1 MEIIKT
7 FKESKLIYYLTNIF
21 QAILPKFIYQSQL
34 KKWLSYRNEY
44 PIAQINER
52 LNYYISINKHALDEN
67 LTIQIGA
74 IKKPRK
80 GSVYFFDLI
89 KVTRYFNHKY
99 KIAYKFGDITEVQS
113 TPTFVKSRPIN
124 HNNLSVLLKLNEVRH
139 FKFINDSTPFS
150 EKKDM
155 AVWRG
160 VVHKENRELLV
171 DQYYLHPKCDIGQV
185 GKLNLNPI
193 WEKPFLSINE
203 QLKYKFILSIEGND
217 VATNLKWIMSSNSL
231 CFMPTPKFETWY
243 MEGKLIPNFHYVHI
257 EDDYSDLIDKIDYYS
272 SNENEALEIIK
283 NANEWITQFTDPKL
297 EQLLSILVMEKYLQA
312 TEQR

>member
-7 FKESKLIYYLTNIF
+7 FKKSKLIYYLTNIF
-21 QAILPKFIYQSQL
+21 QAILPKFIYKSQL
-34 KKWLSYRNEY
+34 RKWLSYRNEY
-44 PIAQINER
+44 PTDLINER
-52 LNYYISINKHALDEN
+52 LNYYISINKHALDDN
-67 LTIQIGA
+67 LAIQIGA
-74 IKKPRK
+74 IRKPRK

-89 KVTRYFNHKY
+89 KVTRYFNDKY
-99 KIAYKFGDITEVQS
+99 KIAYKFGDITELQS

-139 FKFINDSTPFS
+139 FKFINDSIPFS
-150 EKKDM
+150 DKKNM

-160 VVHKENRELLV
+160 VVHKKNRELLV
-171 DQYYLHPKCDIGQV
+171 DQYYQHPKCDIGQI

-243 MEGKLIPNFHYVHI
+243 MEGKLIPNFHYVPI

-297 EQLLSILVMEKYLQA
+297 EQLLSILVMDKYLQA
-312 TEQR
+312 TEQK

>member
-7 FKESKLIYYLTNIF
+7 FKKSKLIYYLTNIF

-44 PIAQINER
+44 PIALINER
-52 LNYYISINKHALDEN
+52 LNYYISINKHALDKN
-67 LTIQIGA
+67 LAMQIGA
-74 IKKPRK
+74 IRKPRK

-89 KVTRYFNHKY
+89 KVMRYFNYKY
-99 KIAYKFGDITEVQS
+99 KIAYKYGDITELQS
-113 TPTFVKSRPIN
+113 TPTFVKSRPID

-139 FKFINDSTPFS
+139 FKFIIDSIPFS

-171 DQYYLHPKCDIGQV
+171 DQYYQHPKCDIGQV

-231 CFMPTPKFETWY
+231 CLMPTPKFETWY

-272 SNENEALEIIK
+272 SNENDALKIIK

-297 EQLLSILVMEKYLQA
+297 EKLLSILVMDKYLQA
-312 TEQR
+312 TEQK